1 MGWVAGLWLLG
12 VVGLIVFE
20 AVYCSDSGSWFP
32 SGSWRQRAESRVG
45 SVPLD
50 QLHSPMGF
58 VGSLPGVGIELFQG
72 SPEFKAVSRL
82 RTVTVECEE
91 AWMVV
96 TVKKD
101 LFGTGFLAKAVD
113 LTLGPQK
120 CSFFKEDGLAA
131 AVVFQVGL
139 HECGNVLEVR
149 FYYTE
154 IVRIFI
160 LLSFKAEEDFKNHP
174 TWIPFTSTVSVE
186 ERLAFSLHLM
196 NDDFSKVRE
205 SNIYYLGDVLHIEA
219 SVIAA
224 NHMPLLLFIDSCVA
238 TLTPDKDSSLR
249 YPIIDYHGCLIDGR
263 SEDSSSVFRPPRPSF
278 NKLRF
283 NLDAFRFYQDSRTV
297 IYITCHLKVTAMDRT
312 PDSMN
317 KACSFRKPANEWTPM
332 EGKAATCS
340 CCETKDC
347 GNAPNWRSRWGRDV
361 ASKLGMPGLKLE
373 GDMVVGPLVIL
384 DAKSKGADHS
394 DSSVGLYN
402 ELQSEAGALGSEE
415 SPMVLI
421 VLGVVAAIL
430 LSCVVLGLFKIY
442 RQRSKLQPARET
454 VPKQD
459 DSS

>member
-1 MGWVAGLWLLG
+1 
-12 VVGLIVFE
+12 
-20 AVYCSDSGSWFP
+20 
-32 SGSWRQRAESRVG
+32 
-45 SVPLD
+45 
-50 QLHSPMGF
+50 
-58 VGSLPGVGIELFQG
+58 
-72 SPEFKAVSRL
+72 
-82 RTVTVECEE
+82 
-91 AWMVV
+91 MVV

-120 CSFFKEDGLAA
+120 CSSFKEDGLAA
-131 AVVFQVGL
+131 AVVFEVGL
-139 HECGNVLEVR
+139 HECGNVLEMTKDHLIYSTQLV
-149 FYYTE
+149 YTPTPLGNLP
-154 IVRIFI
+154 IVRTNGAVIPIHCFYPRKQNV
-160 LLSFKAEEDFKNHP
+160 SSKAIKP

-205 SNIYYLGDVLHIEA
+205 SNTYYLGDVVHIEA
-219 SVIAA
+219 SVITA

-238 TLTPDKDSSLR
+238 TLTPDKDSSPR

-332 EGKAATCS
+332 EGKAAICS

-347 GNAPNWRSRWGRDV
+347 GNAPNWRNRWGRDV

-373 GDMVVGPLVIL
+373 GDTVVGPLVIL

-394 DSSVGLYN
+394 DSSVGLYS
-402 ELQSEAGALGSEE
+402 ELQSEAGALEWHE
-415 SPMVLI
+415 SSL
-421 VLGVVAAIL
+421 LKEIL
-430 LSCVVLGLFKIY
+430 SAVLGLHGESDMPLSTVLDALSV
-442 RQRSKLQPARET
+442 RQKRREW
-454 VPKQD
+454 VQN
-459 DSS
+459 